1 MSRLSLI
8 FIGMAA
14 HGFLYAA
21 PGGADG
27 SPKKPKI
34 DKAAAHAN
42 APGEND
48 DTLDITLDDGT
59 VITDTPMRIIERVQ
73 AGEFS
78 LPSDVAE
85 TVADAHNAAVL
96 DPAKDTGAA
105 ALVIPEDLTT
115 APDVKPADASPPAP
129 ETLRPDAP
137 AVPPAETTEGVNA
150 SANPDKQELPPEQK
164 VLAEQ
169 QPKDP
174 AIQAAKRPD
183 VEEPEPQTPGPAE
196 GQPAIVGTD
205 TGLAAAAPQI
215 AEAPGPSTQAD
226 SSTTVAG
233 TSVITDENPVVQAG
247 TGATSSTPTPADVT
261 AIAPA
266 PDGNSSTMAA
276 NTTRD
281 ATAADAVAS
290 PTPLQNTF
298 APRAQEGSDVELT
311 GAKAGAD
318 AAKVEPGTW
327 TPAAALAPQ
336 EPTTLGE
343 HAQMEAMK
351 AAAAAPGAG
360 TVEDRLA
367 AIEKRLDAL
376 EEHGHEVDTDL
387 TSVENRL
394 DEIEKDH

>member
-1 MSRLSLI
+1 MSST
-8 FIGMAA
+8 
-14 HGFLYAA
+14 
-21 PGGADG
+21 
-27 SPKKPKI
+27 SKPKI

-48 DTLDITLDDGT
+48 DTLDITLDNGT

-73 AGEFS
+73 AGEFA
-78 LPSDVAE
+78 LPADVAE

-96 DPAKDTGAA
+96 DPAKDTGGA
-105 ALVIPEDLTT
+105 ALVIPEDLTK
-115 APDVKPADASPPAP
+115 ASDASPPSGFKDPPTEAADHGEDEP
-129 ETLRPDAP
+129 LKADAP

-150 SANPDKQELPPEQK
+150 NANPDKQELPPEQK
-164 VLAEQ
+164 VLPEQ

-183 VEEPEPQTPGPAE
+183 IDEPEQHTPGPSE

-205 TGLAAAAPQI
+205 TGLAASAPQI

-247 TGATSSTPTPADVT
+247 TGATQSAPTPVDVT

-276 NTTRD
+276 NTTQN
-281 ATAADAVAS
+281 ATAAEAAAAS
-290 PTPLQNTF
+290 PTPVQNTIN
-298 APRAQEGSDVELT
+298 PRAQEGSDVELT

-360 TVEDRLA
+360 TIEERLA

-376 EEHGHEVDTDL
+376 EEHGHETDTDL
-387 TSVENRL
+387 TAVEKRL
-394 DEIEKDH
+394 DDIEKGH